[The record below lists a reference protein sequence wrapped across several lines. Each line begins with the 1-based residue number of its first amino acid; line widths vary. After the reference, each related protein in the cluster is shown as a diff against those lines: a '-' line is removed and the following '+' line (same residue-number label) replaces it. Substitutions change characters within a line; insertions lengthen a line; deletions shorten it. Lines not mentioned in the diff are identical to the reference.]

1 MTTHWVLQVDPDT
14 GITLA
19 ADGTWAV
26 RGNAHYDPFESL
38 DQAEGFCATKLRER
52 PDTEWCIFEG
62 DNRAKGIKVYRD
74 DAYLKARAAARSA
87 NRRVSLAARIRKWLA
102 R

>member
-1 MTTHWVLQVDPDT
+1 MTMHWVLQVDPDT

-26 RGNAHYDPFESL
+26 SGNEHYKPFESL
-38 DQAEGFCATKLRER
+38 EQAEAFCATKLRER
-52 PDTEWCIFEG
+52 PDTEWWIFEG
-62 DNRAKGIKVYRD
+62 DSRAKGIKVYRD
-74 DAYLKARAAARSA
+74 DDYLKARAAERAA
-87 NRRVSLAARIRKWLA
+87 NRPLSLVARIRKWFA